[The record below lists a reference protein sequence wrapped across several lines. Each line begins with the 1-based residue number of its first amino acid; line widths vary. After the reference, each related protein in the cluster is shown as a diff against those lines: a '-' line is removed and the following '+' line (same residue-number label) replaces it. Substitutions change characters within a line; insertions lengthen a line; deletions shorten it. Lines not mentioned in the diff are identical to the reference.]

1 MQTLKELKAAL
12 LGPYE
17 VRKTWAQKS
26 GFIAWAREYGA
37 RHGLS
42 MQVEESGKLVRSR
55 NLVFGEPEKADI
67 LLTAHYD
74 TCAQL
79 PFPNMMT
86 PACWPIILLT
96 QILLPVL
103 VFGALGVG
111 TGYLVGRTV
120 GELAIPAGF
129 SAALASLSVSAL
141 CFFAVWLMIAG
152 PENPH
157 TANDNTSGVALVL
170 LAMEALCGREDVAF
184 VLFDNEEKGMLG
196 SSAFFK
202 RHAGAARRVFV
213 LNADCVSDGE
223 TLMLVGSRAAMGSPL
238 GKRLEASLSRAAKKA
253 GKRAF
258 AGTSPRVLFPS
269 DQMVFPRGAA
279 LAALRGRKI
288 LYLDRIHTKRDTVFE
303 DENLFCL
310 LEAVTDALEQSR

>member
-17 VRKTWAQKS
+17 VRKTWAQK
-26 GFIAWAREYGA
+26 GEFIAWARAYGE

-42 MQVEESGKLVRSR
+42 MRVEESGRLVRSR
-55 NLVFGEPEKADI
+55 NLIFGEPEKADV

-74 TCAQL
+74 TCARL
-79 PFPNMMT
+79 PFPNVMT
-86 PACWPIILLT
+86 PACWPVILLT

-103 VFGALGVG
+103 VFGVLGVG
-111 TGYLVGRTV
+111 AGYLVGRTM
-120 GELAIPAGF
+120 GALEIPEGLAAI
-129 SAALASLSVSAL
+129 LASLTVSAL
-141 CFFAVWLMIAG
+141 CFLVAWLLMAG
-152 PENPH
+152 PQNPH

-196 SSAFFK
+196 SSEFVK

-213 LNADCVSDGE
+213 LNADCVSEGE
-223 TLMLVGSRAAMGSPL
+223 TLMLVGSKAAMRSPL
-238 GKRLEASLSRAAKKA
+238 GKRLQASLVCAAEKA

-258 AGTSPRVLFPS
+258 AGTSPGVFFPS
-269 DQMVFPRGAA
+269 DQLVFPKGAA
-279 LAALRGRKI
+279 LAALRGKRV
-288 LYLDRIHTKRDTVFE
+288 LYLDRIHTPRDTVFE
-303 DENLFCL
+303 DANLLCL
-310 LEAVTDALEQSR
+310 LDAVTKALGQGR

>member
-120 GELAIPAGF
+120 GELAIPAGL

-170 LAMEALCGREDVAF
+170 LAMEALCGQEDVAF

-213 LNADCVSDGE
+213 LNADCVSDGGNADACG
-223 TLMLVGSRAAMGSPL
+223 LQGGDGLAAWQ
-238 GKRLEASLSRAAKKA
+238 AAGGVA
-253 GKRAF
+253 
-258 AGTSPRVLFPS
+258 
-269 DQMVFPRGAA
+269 FPRRQEGRQARVCRHIAQGTVPLRPDGVPQGRGACSA
-279 LAALRGRKI
+279 EREKNP
-288 LYLDRIHTKRDTVFE
+288 VFGPHPYKKGH
-303 DENLFCL
+303 D
-310 LEAVTDALEQSR
+310 V